1 MREFY
6 NSNREVGHVLANSH
20 GQARQ
25 QRLMVQ
31 AFFEAHPDRHYA
43 PHEVPMPP
51 GTPLTSVRRAIT
63 NLTEQGVL
71 EKTGRMVQGTYGKQV
86 HMWRLAT
93 GQLMLEVAS

>member
-1 MREFY
+1 VKEFY
-6 NSNREVGHVLANSH
+6 NTTNEHGHVLAASH

-31 AFFEAHPDRHYA
+31 AFFEAHPDRCFA

-71 EKTGRMVQGTYGKQV
+71 EKTDRMVMGSFGKQV
-86 HMWRLAT
+86 HSWRLAT
-93 GQLMLEVAS
+93 GQLSFGVAS